1 MAMTN
6 LAKGYGDYRRP
17 QLGPPLSFAVAI
29 LATAAAGAF
38 ASGALHAD
46 SVMPLAATALFAF
59 AAVAAI
65 AGLRQ
70 RRPRPA
76 PALNYFDVAGALT
89 LIGIGCAAL
98 IDPEQMVRLVAGT
111 R

>member
-6 LAKGYGDYRRP
+6 LAKGYEDYRRP
-17 QLGPPLSFAVAI
+17 QLGPPLSFVVAI
-29 LATAAAGAF
+29 LATAAAAAF
-38 ASGALHAD
+38 ASGTLHAD

-59 AAVAAI
+59 AAVAAV

-70 RRPRPA
+70 RRPRPVA
-76 PALNYFDVAGALT
+76 ALNYFDVAGALT

-98 IDPEQMVRLVAGT
+98 IDPEQMVRLVAGP